1 MLIILT
7 KEWVHNEAKN
17 DANSTIVLPM
27 LLNMCGSFSPKW
39 KHICLSILQNKIE
52 YALNF

>member
-27 LLNMCGSFSPKW
+27 LLNKVETHML
-39 KHICLSILQNKIE
+39 KHSTK
-52 YALNF
+52 